1 MGVNLCKSDEYYR
14 HSYLFYKVS
23 CQRHNTVL
31 VMMLLLKIIVSPLI
45 IVR

>member
-23 CQRHNTVL
+23 CQSHDTVL
-31 VMMLLLKIIVSPLI
+31 VMLLLKIIVSPLI